1 MWEVV
6 LITLICAPALVGVVG
21 GWWVRPWWA
30 SGAGVALVVLG
41 FLALVVSPIDDDIPR
56 YLWLALAAWL
66 VGAGVVIGL
75 ILRGICAGL
84 QGQR

>member
-1 MWEVV
+1 MWDVV
-6 LITLICAPALVGVVG
+6 FITLICAPALVGVVG
-21 GWWVRPWWA
+21 GWW
-30 SGAGVALVVLG
+30 
-41 FLALVVSPIDDDIPR
+41 VSPIDDDIPR

-66 VGAGVVIGL
+66 VGAGVVVGL